1 MIIEIYKSVIL
12 KLKKI
17 IKNSGFNGLKI
28 IDEEVEGTIIRP
40 SIKLILDDVNSEN
53 LTSEYNNNNLKFR
66 LYFFAKD
73 RNKYKLDN
81 LKMSEILVK
90 ELTFIEVNDIVI
102 DIEEL
107 QIETVDTVLV
117 CSFSINYYEI
127 NNKKNYDSDNEEFME
142 NLIYEEEI

>member
-17 IKNSGFNGLKI
+17 IKNSEFNELKI
-28 IDEEVEGTIIRP
+28 IDEEIEGIIIRP
-40 SIKLILDDVNSEN
+40 SLKLTLDDVNSEN

-66 LYFFAKD
+66 LYFFSKD

-81 LKMSEILVK
+81 LKMSELLIK
-90 ELTFIEVNDIVI
+90 ALTFIEVDDIVI

-117 CSFSINYYEI
+117 CSFSINYYGI

-142 NLIYEEEI
+142 NLIYKEEI

>member
-40 SIKLILDDVNSEN
+40 SIKLTLDDVNSQN

-81 LKMSEILVK
+81 LKMSELLVK
-90 ELTFIEVNDIVI
+90 ELTFIEVDDIGI
-102 DIEEL
+102 EIEEL

>member
-17 IKNSGFNGLKI
+17 IKNSEFNGLKI
-28 IDEEVEGTIIRP
+28 IDEEIEGTIIRP
-40 SIKLILDDVNSEN
+40 SFKLTLDDITSEN
-53 LTSEYNNNNLKFR
+53 LTSKYNNNNFKFR
-66 LYFFAKD
+66 LYFFSKD

-81 LKMSEILVK
+81 LKMSELLVK
-90 ELTFIEVNDIVI
+90 ELSFIEVNDIAI

-107 QIETVDTVLV
+107 QIETVDTVLI
-117 CSFSINYYEI
+117 CSFSINCYEI

>member
-40 SIKLILDDVNSEN
+40 SIKLTLDDVNSEN